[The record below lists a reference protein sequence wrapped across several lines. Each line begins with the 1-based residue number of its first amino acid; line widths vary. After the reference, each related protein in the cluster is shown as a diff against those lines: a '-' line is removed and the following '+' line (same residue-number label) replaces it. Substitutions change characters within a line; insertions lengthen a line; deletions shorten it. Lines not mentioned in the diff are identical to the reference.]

1 MEAIHIHIT
10 SIKSNPRQPRSIFD
24 ASEMASLVESVKQ
37 HGILQPL
44 LVTMSDEGGI
54 YVLIA
59 GERRLR
65 AAREAGLEE
74 VPAVVLPNASEQEQL
89 ELALIENV
97 QRADLNP
104 LEKARAYQ
112 QLIDVFSLS
121 HEDVAA
127 RVGQHRSTVSNT
139 LRLLKLPDGIQ
150 KSLLG
155 GSISER
161 QATALLALYDLPQPL
176 RERAEASR
184 SYSPELKPS
193 IIEQKVLGG
202 ASSDY
207 VRDTIGG
214 MISMYSN
221 RLLWASDVAF
231 AVPAEMP
238 ACCVDCTNLFK
249 RGGEDLCGDETCF
262 NVRKNAYNHQ
272 RLPLPEPSPAA
283 VSAPAPAPLPRP
295 APVAPPR
302 VQESEE
308 PEEDTQPD
316 ADQEQSPAVSV
327 VEYATVTDVAAG
339 SEPAPTESALT
350 PPVAAPPVPG
360 LDWEHSTLL
369 ITITYSPVDGS
380 PDGRSVWVGLR
391 ANHDAPAIRMCRE
404 KETLLPGWL
413 AGLLLDMETKFKEA

>member
-1 MEAIHIHIT
+1 METIYIGLNE
-10 SIKSNPRQPRSIFD
+10 IKSNPRQPRSIFD
-24 ASEMASLVESVKQ
+24 AGEMASLVESVKQ

-44 LVTMSDEGGI
+44 LVTMSDEDGI

-65 AAREAGLEE
+65 AAREAGLEG

-139 LRLLKLPDGIQ
+139 LRLLKLPEPIQ
-150 KSLLG
+150 QALLS

-161 QATALLALYDLPQPL
+161 SATALLALYDLPQPL
-176 RERAEASR
+176 RDRAEQST
-184 SYSPELKPS
+184 YNIDLHPS
-193 IIEQKVLGG
+193 NIAGKVLGG

-207 VRDTIGG
+207 VRDTIGR
-214 MISMYSN
+214 MIAMFSN
-221 RLLWASDVAF
+221 RLIWGSDVAF
-231 AVPAEMP
+231 AVPAERP
-238 ACCVDCTNLFK
+238 ACCSECEMLIK
-249 RGGEDLCGDETCF
+249 RGGEELCGDESCF
-262 NVRKNAYNHQ
+262 NVRKNAYNRQ

-283 VSAPAPAPLPRP
+283 APAPAPVPLPRP

-302 VQESEE
+302 VQEREE
-308 PEEDTQPD
+308 PEEDTEPD
-316 ADQEQSPAVSV
+316 ADQEHPPAVSV
-327 VEYATVTDVAAG
+327 VEYATVTDVEAG
-339 SEPAPTESALT
+339 SESASTEPAST
-350 PPVAAPPVPG
+350 PPVIAIPAPA

-380 PDGRSVWVGLR
+380 PDGRSVWIGLR
-391 ANHDAPAIRMCRE
+391 ANHDAPEIRMCRE

>member
-1 MEAIHIHIT
+1 METIYIPLT
-10 SIKSNPRQPRSIFD
+10 SLESNPRYPRTEFD
-24 ASEMASLVESVKQ
+24 AGEMASLVESVQKY
-37 HGILQPL
+37 GILQPL
-44 LVTMSDEGGI
+44 IVTLKDAGI

-65 AAREAGLEE
+65 AARTAGLDEL
-74 VPAVVLPNASEQEQL
+74 PVVIYPDATEREQL
-89 ELALIENV
+89 ELALIENI

-112 QLIDVFSLS
+112 QLIDVFKLS

-176 RERAEASR
+176 RDRAEASR

-193 IIEQKVLGG
+193 SIEQKVLGG

-238 ACCVDCTNLFK
+238 ACCIDCTNLFK

-262 NVRKNAYNHQ
+262 NVRLNAYNRQ
-272 RLPLPEPSPAA
+272 RLPLPDVQTQHLAFPP
-283 VSAPAPAPLPRP
+283 APAPAPLPRP
-295 APVAPPR
+295 APVAPLR

-308 PEEDTQPD
+308 PEEDTQSD
-316 ADQEQSPAVSV
+316 ADQEQPPVVSV
-327 VEYATVTDVAAG
+327 VEYATVTDVGAG
-339 SEPAPTESALT
+339 SEPAPTEPALT
-350 PPVAAPPVPG
+350 PPVAAAPA

-380 PDGRSVWVGLR
+380 PDGRSVWIGLR
-391 ANHDAPAIRMCRE
+391 ANHDAPAIKMCRE